1 MELKLIEQSLG
12 ASEKCHHSFV
22 EECWGQGP
30 LIPLHFGKVGSNGKK
45 KPPGRESYVLIQVGL
60 VCIALVRIRGQG
72 RDCVNNFSLWLQTLL

>member
-22 EECWGQGP
+22 KECWGQGP

-45 KPPGRESYVLIQVGL
+45 KYLFLPRQRIICADRSWAGVHCTGKDKGTRE
-60 VCIALVRIRGQG
+60 
-72 RDCVNNFSLWLQTLL
+72 